1 MRCLACDAALTDAMS
16 RAVMPQSGEH
26 WDLCNKCL
34 TIVKNINNP
43 LYTPDEE
50 VSRVIDEG

>member
-1 MRCLACDAALTDAMS
+1 MS
-16 RAVMPQSGEH
+16 RSVMPISGEH

-34 TIVKNINNP
+34 NIVKQVNNP

-50 VSRVIDEG
+50 VSRVVPDDE